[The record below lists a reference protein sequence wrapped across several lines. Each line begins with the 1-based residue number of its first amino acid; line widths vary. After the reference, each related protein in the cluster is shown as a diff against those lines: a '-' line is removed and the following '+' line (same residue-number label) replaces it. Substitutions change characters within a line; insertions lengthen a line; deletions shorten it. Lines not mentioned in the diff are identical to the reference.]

1 MKNSKAL
8 FHDFV
13 HRITLPE
20 SKEEIRSLTYVIFD
34 HVFALSRTD
43 LLADKVIPVSDDQRQ
58 RLEEIVQRVNAHEP
72 VQYILGEAEFYG
84 RAFTVDRSVLI
95 PRPETEELVREVLEF
110 MDRKQPSLKTITV
123 MDVGTGS
130 GCIPITLKLER
141 PKAEVLAT
149 DISAEALMV
158 AQQNA
163 ERLGA
168 NVRFIRNDILTEEI
182 SANDLDIVV
191 SNPPYI
197 AAREKE
203 QMQPNVVKF
212 EPHLALFVPEND
224 PLIFYKALAVKAAKA
239 LRPSGMLCVEINE
252 RFGKEVSA
260 LFVEAGFNR
269 VSVVKDLNGKDRIVK
284 GFKIN

>member
-13 HRITLPE
+13 GRITLPE
-20 SKEEIRSLTYVIFD
+20 SKDEVRSLAYVIFA
-34 HVFALSRTD
+34 HVFAVSRTD
-43 LLADKVIPVSDDQRQ
+43 LLADKAIPVSEDQARK
-58 RLEEIVQRVNAHEP
+58 LDEIVQRVNAHEP
-72 VQYILGEAEFYG
+72 VQYILGEAEFYS
-84 RAFTVDRSVLI
+84 RTFTVNPSVLI

-110 MDRKQPSLKTITV
+110 MDRKQSSSAVTA
-123 MDVGTGS
+123 MDVGAGS

-141 PKAEVLAT
+141 TNASILAT
-149 DISAEALMV
+149 DVSHEALAV

-163 ERLGA
+163 ARLKA
-168 NVRFIRNDILTEEI
+168 DVRFLRHDILREEI
-182 SANDLDIVV
+182 PANSLDIVV

-212 EPHLALFVPEND
+212 EPHLALFVTDDD
-224 PLIFYKALAVKAAKA
+224 PLIFYKALAEKAAKA

-252 RFGKEVSA
+252 RFGKEVRD
-260 LFVEAGFNR
+260 LFKKNGFQK
-269 VSVVKDLNGKDRIVK
+269 VSIVKDLNGKERIVK
-284 GFKIN
+284 GVKS